1 MPTERESKPW
11 TIPYDGRAS
20 LDDIF
25 YCFRL
30 LLGRHPNQE
39 EWPGHSSRLGEPL
52 EAVVGSYVNSLE
64 FARRALS
71 EADASADYAIAK
83 GDGFHLFASPSD
95 AAVGRHVLAGG
106 YESEVAAVFR
116 SVLRPGMGVLDIGA
130 NIGYFTMLSAML
142 VGPAGRVLAVEP
154 NPGNARMV
162 EASRVL
168 NGFNQV
174 TVLQAGAGR
183 KVGLLAL
190 NTSHSNGT
198 TSTLEAKSSSILEA
212 RTVACVPLDRMVP
225 EIGSIDLIK
234 IDVEG
239 AEYNA
244 LLGCQDIIR
253 RHRPVIVSEF
263 SPGLIAG
270 ISGVSG
276 EAYLHWL
283 LSLGY
288 DLSAI
293 EVDGSL
299 SAANG
304 DPEVIMDTYRR
315 RGTDHIDII
324 ARPRPRRYWRRVCH
338 LINQHSTIKFGF
350 R

>member
-1 MPTERESKPW
+1 MSLPSERETTPW

-25 YCFRL
+25 HCFRL

-39 EWPGHSSRLGEPL
+39 EWPGHSSRVGEPL

-71 EADASADYAIAK
+71 EADASANYAIAE
-83 GDGFHLFASPSD
+83 GEGFRLFASPSD
-95 AAVGRHVLAGG
+95 AAVGRHVLAGE
-106 YESEVAAVFR
+106 YENEVVAVFR

-130 NIGYFTMLSAML
+130 NIGYFSMLSAML
-142 VGPAGRVLAVEP
+142 VGPSGRVFAVEP
-154 NPGNARMV
+154 NPGNARMI

-168 NGFNQV
+168 NGFGQV

-183 KVGLLAL
+183 AVGLLAL

-198 TSTLEAKSSSILEA
+198 TSTLEARSASILEA
-212 RTVACVPLDRMVP
+212 RTVACLPLDSVVP
-225 EIGSIDLIK
+225 IADSIDLIK

-244 LLGCQDIIR
+244 LFGCRTIIQ
-253 RHRPVIVSEF
+253 RHRPVIISEF
-263 SPGLIAG
+263 SPGLMAG
-270 ISGVSG
+270 ISGISG
-276 EAYLHWL
+276 EGYLNWL
-283 LSLGY
+283 SDLGY
-288 DLSAI
+288 DLFSI
-293 EVDGSL
+293 EPDGSL

-304 DPEVIMDTYRR
+304 DPEVIMATYRR
-315 RGTDHIDII
+315 RGTDHIDIV
-324 ARPRPRRYWRRVCH
+324 ARPRPR
-338 LINQHSTIKFGF
+338 GF
-350 R
+350 WKRALGYFVQPSKA